1 MGLRRRRRKPKT
13 PRRHPASPAPAA
25 RQPPVLR
32 PVLPSTCSPETEIRT
47 LQKTT
52 HLLLRK
58 TPFSRLAGEICVQFT
73 RCVDFSWQAQALLAL
88 QEAAEAFLVHL
99 FEDAYLLSL
108 QAGRVML
115 FPKDVQLDRR
125 IRGIQ
130 EGLGWAL
137 ATRRSLWL
145 IPELLP
151 VARTRSTEYKVL
163 PGLALSKQS
172 VRVAFVVS
180 CFLEEDCMAF
190 LRNRGNIWKN
200 QHIPEILRII
210 FRWRDSKVDFT
221 LQIIHVTDDLEDIR
235 FSRLWAKRIFTDY
248 FKSSCTI

>member
-1 MGLRRRRRKPKT
+1 MERVCLLWVSFSSLLFPLL
-13 PRRHPASPAPAA
+13 PIPALSQA
-25 RQPPVLR
+25 R
-32 PVLPSTCSPETEIRT
+32 
-47 LQKTT
+47 
-52 HLLLRK
+52 
-58 TPFSRLAGEICVQFT
+58 EICVQFT
-73 RCVDFSWQAQALLAL
+73 RGVDFNWQAQALLAL

-108 QAGRVML
+108 HAGRVTL
-115 FPKDVQLDRR
+115 FPKDVQLARR

-137 ATRRSLWL
+137 ATRPNLWL

-151 VARTRSTEYKVL
+151 VARTRSMEYKVL

-172 VRVAFVVS
+172 VRVVFVVS

-190 LRNRGNIWKN
+190 LCNRGNIWEN

-235 FSRLWAKRIFTDY
+235 FSRL
-248 FKSSCTI
+248 